1 MPVFSAHLSRLFTE
15 RPFPDRFGAAREAGF
30 TAVEYVSPGGTPQA
44 AVADRLAAHG
54 LTLALFN
61 AATGDMSRGERG
73 LAAQPGREADYAA
86 ALDWAV
92 AHATATGAQKV
103 HLMAGNGDRT
113 DARQRALY
121 RDNVVRA
128 AERLGPLSV
137 TIVLEPI
144 NGRDFPGYFL
154 SDFNFAAD
162 LIADIGLPN
171 VRLLF
176 DAYHRQIMHGD
187 VVMGLRALWPLI
199 GHVQIASVPS
209 RQEPDTEEFRYEF
222 LFEELDRLGYDGYV
236 GAEYTPKAGTAEGL
250 GWLAPYRR

>member
-15 RPFPDRFGAAREAGF
+15 RPFAERFAAAREAGF
-30 TAVEYVSPGGTPQA
+30 TAVEYVSPGEIPHG
-44 AVADRLAAHG
+44 AVAEALAKHG

-61 AATGDMSRGERG
+61 AATGDTSRGERG
-73 LAAQPGREADYAA
+73 LAAQPDREAEDAA
-86 ALDWAV
+86 ALDWAF
-92 AHATATGAQKV
+92 AHARATGAQKL
-103 HLMAGNGDRT
+103 HLMAGNGDSR
-113 DARQRALY
+113 DARLRALY

-128 AERLGPLSV
+128 AERLGPLGV

-154 SDFNFAAD
+154 NDFRFAAD
-162 LIADIGLPN
+162 LISDIGLPN

-187 VVMGLRALWPLI
+187 VVMGLRALWPI
-199 GHVQIASVPS
+199 VGHVQIASVPS

-222 LFEELDRLGYDGYV
+222 FFEELDRLDYDGFV
-236 GAEYTPKAGTAEGL
+236 GAEYSPKAGTAEGL
-250 GWLAPYRR
+250 GWFAPYRR